1 MKRSN
6 QKITENDLQAY
17 VDGKLSSSQ
26 RMAIEKY
33 LEDNPQEAKRVN
45 AFIEQ
50 NNLMQSMYSNTD
62 PVQLKRVKTNFKLLG
77 VVQERLFSSLSI
89 AASISWLVVGI
100 FVGLIY
106 GNTSTT
112 PMNEVAVNFPIN
124 AISAH
129 VVYTPEIK
137 HPVEVT
143 ADQEGHLVKWL
154 SNRLK
159 QQIKIPDLN
168 PLGYALVGGRLLPA
182 GDGPAAQFMYE
193 NEKGERLTLYIVA
206 QEAKDT
212 AFQFFEDNKV
222 KVFSWRDNNTGFA
235 IVGSTSKENLLNA
248 ATKIYD
254 ELII

>member
-6 QKITENDLQAY
+6 RIINEGDLQAY
-17 VDGKLSSSQ
+17 VDGKLNSSQ
-26 RMAIEKY
+26 RKVVEQY
-33 LEDNPQEAKRVN
+33 LENNAEEAERIN
-45 AFIEQ
+45 AYIEQ

-62 PVQLKRVKTNFKLLG
+62 PEQLKRVKTNFKLLG
-77 VVQERLFSSLSI
+77 IGKKYLFSPLSI
-89 AASISWLVVGI
+89 AASISWLVVGVFI
-100 FVGLIY
+100 GLIY
-106 GNTSTT
+106 SNTS
-112 PMNEVAVNFPIN
+112 PSLVKEVAVKFPLN

-129 VVYTPEIK
+129 VVYSPEVK

-143 ADQEGHLVKWL
+143 ADQEVHLVKWL
-154 SNRLK
+154 SKRLK

-206 QEAKDT
+206 QKAKDT
-212 AFQFFEDNKV
+212 AFQFFEEKKV

-235 IVGSTSKENLLNA
+235 IVGSVSKENLLNA